1 MYEKQRDL
9 VSIIVP
15 VYNVEKYLEKCLD
28 SLIKQTYRNLQI
40 ILVDDGS
47 RDSSGTICD
56 RYAAQDNRIQ
66 VIHKKQSGVSAAR
79 NTGLEAVKGSYIC
92 FADSDDWSD
101 EKMIETMYENMVEEK
116 AQISI
121 IGYDMVWEDGRCQKK
136 SDENAYY
143 VWNQREAIA
152 QWMTQKIFK
161 GFMCDKMFAKEIFT
175 GIRFPEDRS
184 YMEDVA
190 IGLNLFAK
198 AETVVY
204 SGKIGYHYLQRQGS
218 ATNSGFQ
225 ERELLGITEA
235 EKMIRFSKDHQGGYD
250 KEAYSRLLINVY
262 TILERIVLTGNKKDK
277 EKIPELKKVLREY
290 RGYLKGGAVNRYT
303 QPFVKLICIG
313 IPPAITVKARQV
325 LIELK
330 RIF

>member
-1 MYEKQRDL
+1 MYEKQGDL

-28 SLIKQTYRNLQI
+28 SLINQTYRNLQI

-47 RDSSGTICD
+47 GDGSGTICD
-56 RYAAQDNRIQ
+56 RYAEQDNRIQ

-79 NTGLEAVKGSYIC
+79 NTGLEAAKGSYIC
-92 FADSDDWSD
+92 FADSDDWIH
-101 EKMIETMYENMVEEK
+101 EKMIEIMYENMVQEN

-121 IGYDMVWEDGRCQKK
+121 IGYDMVWEDGRSQKK
-136 SDENAYY
+136 SDENVYY
-143 VWNQREAIA
+143 IWNQREAIA

-161 GFMCDKMFAKEIFT
+161 GFMCDKMFAREIFT

-190 IGLNLFAK
+190 IGLELFVR
-198 AETVVY
+198 AEKVVY

-235 EKMIRFSKDHQGGYD
+235 EKMIRFSKDHQRIYD
-250 KEAYSRLLINVY
+250 KEAYSRLLINAY
-262 TILERIVLTGNKKDK
+262 TILERIVLTGSKKDK
-277 EKIPELKKVLREY
+277 ERIPELKKMLREHKD
-290 RGYLKGGAVNRYT
+290 YLKGGAVNTYT
-303 QPFVKLICIG
+303 QPFIKLVCAG
-313 IPPAITVKARQV
+313 VPPSITIKLRQM

-330 RIF
+330 RRI

>member
-28 SLIKQTYRNLQI
+28 SLINQTYRNLQI

-47 RDSSGTICD
+47 GDDSGTICD

-79 NTGLEAVKGSYIC
+79 NTGLEAAKGSYIC
-92 FADSDDWSD
+92 FEDSDDWID

-121 IGYDMVWEDGRCQKK
+121 IGYDMVWEDGRSQKK

-143 VWNQREAIA
+143 VWDQRESIV

-161 GFMCDKMFAKEIFT
+161 GFMWDKMFAREIFT

-190 IGLNLFAK
+190 IGLDLFAR

-204 SGKIGYHYLQRQGS
+204 SGKTGYHYLQRQGS

-235 EKMIRFSKDHQGGYD
+235 EKMIRFSKDHQGIYD

>member
-1 MYEKQRDL
+1 MYEKQGDL

-15 VYNVEKYLEKCLD
+15 VYNVEKYLERCLD
-28 SLIKQTYRNLQI
+28 SLINQTYRNLQI

-47 RDSSGTICD
+47 GDSSETICD
-56 RYAAQDNRIQ
+56 RYAEQDNRIQ

-79 NTGLEAVKGSYIC
+79 NTGLEAAKGSYIC
-92 FADSDDWSD
+92 FVDSDDWIH
-101 EKMIETMYENMVEEK
+101 EKMIETMYENMMEEK

-136 SDENAYY
+136 SDENDYY

-161 GFMCDKMFAKEIFT
+161 GFMWDKMFAREIFA

-190 IGLNLFAK
+190 IGLDLFAR

-235 EKMIRFSKDHQGGYD
+235 EKMIRFSKEHQGIYD

-262 TILERIVLTGNKKDK
+262 TILERIVLTGSKKDK
-277 EKIPELKKVLREY
+277 ERIPELKKVLREN
-290 RGYLKGGAVNRYT
+290 REYLKGGVVNRYM
-303 QPFVKLICIG
+303 QPFIKMVCAGVPPSITIKL
-313 IPPAITVKARQV
+313 RQI

-330 RIF
+330 RRL

>member
-1 MYEKQRDL
+1 MYEKQGDL

-28 SLIKQTYRNLQI
+28 SLINQTYRNLQI

-47 RDSSGTICD
+47 TDGSGTICD
-56 RYAAQDNRIQ
+56 RYAAKDDRIQ

-92 FADSDDWSD
+92 FADSDDWID

-121 IGYDMVWEDGRCQKK
+121 IGYDMVWEDGRSQKK

-152 QWMTQKIFK
+152 QWMIQKIFK
-161 GFMCDKMFAKEIFT
+161 GFMWDKMFAWEIFA

-190 IGLNLFAK
+190 IGLDLFAR
-198 AETVVY
+198 AEKVVY

-225 ERELLGITEA
+225 EREFLGITEA
-235 EKMIRFSKDHQGGYD
+235 EKMIRFSKNHQGIYD

-262 TILERIVLTGNKKDK
+262 TILERIVLTGSKKDK
-277 EKIPELKKVLREY
+277 ERIPELKKVLREY
-290 RGYLKGGAVNRYT
+290 RKYIKGGAVNRYT
-303 QPFVKLICIG
+303 QPFIMLVCTGVPPG
-313 IPPAITVKARQV
+313 IAVRLRQR

-330 RIF
+330 RNF

>member
-1 MYEKQRDL
+1 MYEKQGDL

-15 VYNVEKYLEKCLD
+15 VYNVEKYLGKCLD
-28 SLIKQTYRNLQI
+28 SLINQTYRNLQI

-56 RYAAQDNRIQ
+56 RYASQDNRIQ

-79 NTGLEAVKGSYIC
+79 NTGLEAVNGSYIC
-92 FADSDDWSD
+92 FADSDDWID

-121 IGYDMVWEDGRCQKK
+121 IGYDMVWEDGRSQKK

-143 VWNQREAIA
+143 VWNQREAIV

-175 GIRFPEDRS
+175 GIRFPENRS
-184 YMEDVA
+184 YMEDVT
-190 IGLNLFAK
+190 IGLDLFAK

-204 SGKIGYHYLQRQGS
+204 SGKIGYHYRQRQGS

-235 EKMIRFSKDHQGGYD
+235 EKMIRFSEEHQGIYD
-250 KEAYSRLLINVY
+250 NEAYSRLLINVY
-262 TILERIVLTGNKKDK
+262 TILERIVLTGSKKDK
-277 EKIPELKKVLREY
+277 ERIPELKKMLREY
-290 RGYLKGGAVNRYT
+290 KGYVKGGAVNRYT
-303 QPFVKLICIG
+303 QSFIKMVCAGVPLESVVRLRQILIG
-313 IPPAITVKARQV
+313 VRRK
-325 LIELK
+325 
-330 RIF
+330 F

>member
-1 MYEKQRDL
+1 MYEKQGDL

-15 VYNVEKYLEKCLD
+15 VYNVEKYLGKCLD
-28 SLIKQTYRNLQI
+28 SLINQTYRNLQI

-56 RYAAQDNRIQ
+56 RYASQDNRIQ

-79 NTGLEAVKGSYIC
+79 NTGLEAVNGSYIC
-92 FADSDDWSD
+92 FADSDDWID

-121 IGYDMVWEDGRCQKK
+121 IGYDMVWEDGRSQKK

-161 GFMCDKMFAKEIFT
+161 GFMCDKMFDKEIFT

-190 IGLNLFAK
+190 IGLDLFAR

-225 ERELLGITEA
+225 KRELLGITEA
-235 EKMIRFSKDHQGGYD
+235 EKMIRFSKEHQGIYD

-262 TILERIVLTGNKKDK
+262 TILERIVLTGSKKDK
-277 EKIPELKKVLREY
+277 ERIPELKKMLRENREY
-290 RGYLKGGAVNRYT
+290 IKGGAVNRYT

-313 IPPAITVKARQV
+313 IPPEITVKARQV

>member
-1 MYEKQRDL
+1 MYEKQGDL

-28 SLIKQTYRNLQI
+28 SLINQTYRNLQI
-40 ILVDDGS
+40 ILIDDGS
-47 RDSSGTICD
+47 ADRSGAICR

-79 NTGLEAVKGSYIC
+79 NTGLKAVKGSYIC
-92 FADSDDWSD
+92 FVDSDDWID
-101 EKMIETMYENMVEEK
+101 EKMIETMYENMVKEK

-121 IGYDMVWEDGRCQKK
+121 IGYDMVWENGRSQKK
-136 SDENAYY
+136 SDENARY
-143 VWNQREAIA
+143 VWNRQEAIA

-161 GFMCDKMFAKEIFT
+161 GFMWDKMFAREIFD

-190 IGLNLFAK
+190 IGMDLFAR
-198 AETVVY
+198 AEKVVY
-204 SGKIGYHYLQRQGS
+204 TGKIGYHYLQRQGS

-235 EKMIRFSKDHQGGYD
+235 EKMIRFSKDHQGLYD
-250 KEAYSRLLINVY
+250 REAYSRLLINAY
-262 TILERIVLTGNKKDK
+262 TILERIVLTGSKKDK
-277 EKIPELKKVLREY
+277 ERIPELKKLLREHRQY
-290 RGYLKGGAVNRYT
+290 IKGGAVNRYT
-303 QPFVKLICIG
+303 QPFIRMVSMGGPPG
-313 IPPAITVKARQV
+313 IAARMRQR

-330 RIF
+330 RKI

>member
-1 MYEKQRDL
+1 MYEKQGDL

-15 VYNVEKYLEKCLD
+15 VYNVEKYLGKFLD
-28 SLIKQTYRNLQI
+28 SLIDQTYRNLQI

-47 RDSSGTICD
+47 GDSSGTICD
-56 RYAAQDNRIQ
+56 RYAVQDNRIQ

-92 FADSDDWSD
+92 FADSDDWID

-161 GFMCDKMFAKEIFT
+161 GFMWDKMFAREIFS
-175 GIRFPEDRS
+175 GIRFLEDRS

-190 IGLNLFAK
+190 IGLDLFAR
-198 AETVVY
+198 AEKVVY

-235 EKMIRFSKDHQGGYD
+235 EKMIRFSEEHQGIYD

-262 TILERIVLTGNKKDK
+262 TILERIVLTGSKKDK
-277 EKIPELKKVLREY
+277 ERIPELKKVLREH
-290 RGYLKGGAVNRYT
+290 REYLKGGVVNRYM
-303 QPFVKLICIG
+303 QPFIKMVCAGVPPSITIKL
-313 IPPAITVKARQV
+313 RQI

-330 RIF
+330 HRL

>member
-1 MYEKQRDL
+1 MYEKQGDL

-28 SLIKQTYRNLQI
+28 SLIDQTYRNLQI

-161 GFMCDKMFAKEIFT
+161 GFMWDKMFAREIFS
-175 GIRFPEDRS
+175 GIRFLEDRS

-190 IGLNLFAK
+190 IGLDLFAR
-198 AETVVY
+198 AEKVVY

-235 EKMIRFSKDHQGGYD
+235 EKMIRFSEEHQGIYD

-262 TILERIVLTGNKKDK
+262 TILERIVLTGSKKDK
-277 EKIPELKKVLREY
+277 ERIPELKKVLREH
-290 RGYLKGGAVNRYT
+290 REYLKGGVVNRYM
-303 QPFVKLICIG
+303 QPFIKMVCAGVPPSITIKL
-313 IPPAITVKARQV
+313 RQI

-330 RIF
+330 RRL

>member
-1 MYEKQRDL
+1 MYEKQGDL

-28 SLIKQTYRNLQI
+28 SLINQTYRNLQI

-92 FADSDDWSD
+92 FADSDDWID

-116 AQISI
+116 AQISL

-161 GFMCDKMFAKEIFT
+161 GFMWDKMFAREIFS
-175 GIRFPEDRS
+175 GIRFLEDRS

-190 IGLNLFAK
+190 IGLDLFAR
-198 AETVVY
+198 AEKVVY

-235 EKMIRFSKDHQGGYD
+235 EKMIRFSEEHQGIYN

-262 TILERIVLTGNKKDK
+262 TILERIVLTGSKKDK
-277 EKIPELKKVLREY
+277 ERIPELKKVLREH
-290 RGYLKGGAVNRYT
+290 REYLKGSVVNRYM
-303 QPFVKLICIG
+303 QPFIKMVCAGVPPSITIKL
-313 IPPAITVKARQV
+313 RQI

-330 RIF
+330 RRL

>member
-1 MYEKQRDL
+1 MYEKQGDL

-28 SLIKQTYRNLQI
+28 SLINQTYRNLQI

-47 RDSSGTICD
+47 RDGSGTICD
-56 RYAAQDNRIQ
+56 RYAEQDNRIQ

-79 NTGLEAVKGSYIC
+79 NTGLEAAKGSYIC
-92 FADSDDWSD
+92 FVDSDDWIH
-101 EKMIETMYENMVEEK
+101 EKMIETMYENMMEEK

-121 IGYDMVWEDGRCQKK
+121 IGYDMVWEDGRSQKK

-161 GFMCDKMFAKEIFT
+161 GFMCDKMFAREIFT

-190 IGLNLFAK
+190 IGLDLFAR
-198 AETVVY
+198 AEKVVY

-235 EKMIRFSKDHQGGYD
+235 EKMIRFSKENQGIYD
-250 KEAYSRLLINVY
+250 NEAYSRLLINAY
-262 TILERIVLTGNKKDK
+262 TILERIVLTGSKKDK
-277 EKIPELKKVLREY
+277 ERIPELKKMLREHKD
-290 RGYLKGGAVNRYT
+290 YLKGGAVNTYT
-303 QPFVKLICIG
+303 QPFIKLVCAG
-313 IPPAITVKARQV
+313 VPLSITIKLRQM

-330 RIF
+330 RRI

>member
-28 SLIKQTYRNLQI
+28 SLIDQTYRNLQI

-47 RDSSGTICD
+47 GDSSGTICD

-92 FADSDDWSD
+92 FADSDDWID

-161 GFMCDKMFAKEIFT
+161 GFMWDKMFAREIFA

-190 IGLNLFAK
+190 IGLDLFAR

-235 EKMIRFSKDHQGGYD
+235 EKMIRFSKETSG
-250 KEAYSRLLINVY
+250 V
-262 TILERIVLTGNKKDK
+262 V
-277 EKIPELKKVLREY
+277 
-290 RGYLKGGAVNRYT
+290 
-303 QPFVKLICIG
+303 
-313 IPPAITVKARQV
+313 
-325 LIELK
+325 
-330 RIF
+330 

>member
-15 VYNVEKYLEKCLD
+15 VYNVEKYLGKCLD
-28 SLIKQTYRNLQI
+28 SLIDQTYRNLQI

-47 RDSSGTICD
+47 GDSSGTICD

-79 NTGLEAVKGSYIC
+79 NTGLEAVNGSYIC
-92 FADSDDWSD
+92 FADSDDWID

-121 IGYDMVWEDGRCQKK
+121 IGYDMVWEDGRSQKK

-190 IGLNLFAK
+190 IGLDLFAR

-235 EKMIRFSKDHQGGYD
+235 KKMIRFSEEHQGIYD
-250 KEAYSRLLINVY
+250 KEAYSRFLINVY
-262 TILERIVLTGNKKDK
+262 TILERIVLTGSKKDK
-277 EKIPELKKVLREY
+277 ERIPELKKMLREY
-290 RGYLKGGAVNRYT
+290 KGYVKGGAVNRYT
-303 QPFVKLICIG
+303 QPFIKMVCAGVPLSITIKL
-313 IPPAITVKARQV
+313 RQI

-330 RIF
+330 RRL

>member
-1 MYEKQRDL
+1 
-9 VSIIVP
+9 
-15 VYNVEKYLEKCLD
+15 
-28 SLIKQTYRNLQI
+28 
-40 ILVDDGS
+40 
-47 RDSSGTICD
+47 
-56 RYAAQDNRIQ
+56 
-66 VIHKKQSGVSAAR
+66 
-79 NTGLEAVKGSYIC
+79 
-92 FADSDDWSD
+92 
-101 EKMIETMYENMVEEK
+101 MIETMYENMVEEK

>member
-1 MYEKQRDL
+1 MYEKQGDL

-15 VYNVEKYLEKCLD
+15 VYNVEKYLGKCLD
-28 SLIKQTYRNLQI
+28 SLIDQTYRNLQI

-47 RDSSGTICD
+47 GDSSGTICD

-161 GFMCDKMFAKEIFT
+161 GFMWDKMFAREIFS
-175 GIRFPEDRS
+175 GIRFLEDRS

-190 IGLNLFAK
+190 IGLDLFAR
-198 AETVVY
+198 AEKVVY

-235 EKMIRFSKDHQGGYD
+235 EKMIRFSEEHQGIYD

-262 TILERIVLTGNKKDK
+262 TILERIVLTGSKKDK
-277 EKIPELKKVLREY
+277 ERIPELKKVLREH
-290 RGYLKGGAVNRYT
+290 REYLKGGVVNRYM
-303 QPFVKLICIG
+303 QPFIKMVCAGVPPSITIKL
-313 IPPAITVKARQV
+313 RQI

-330 RIF
+330 RRL

>member
-47 RDSSGTICD
+47 GDSSGTICD
-56 RYAAQDNRIQ
+56 RYAGQDNRIQ

-92 FADSDDWSD
+92 FADSDDWID

-121 IGYDMVWEDGRCQKK
+121 IGYDMVWEDGRSQKK

-161 GFMCDKMFAKEIFT
+161 GFMCDKMFDKEIFT
-175 GIRFPEDRS
+175 EIRFPEDRS

-190 IGLNLFAK
+190 IGLDLFAK

-235 EKMIRFSKDHQGGYD
+235 EKMIRFSKEHQGIYD

-262 TILERIVLTGNKKDK
+262 TILERIVLTGSKKDK
-277 EKIPELKKVLREY
+277 ERIPELKKVLREN
-290 RGYLKGGAVNRYT
+290 REYLKGGVVNRYM
-303 QPFVKLICIG
+303 QPFIKMVCAGVPPSITIKL
-313 IPPAITVKARQV
+313 RQI

-330 RIF
+330 RRL

>member
-15 VYNVEKYLEKCLD
+15 VYNVEKYLGKCLD
-28 SLIKQTYRNLQI
+28 SLIDQTYRNLQI

-47 RDSSGTICD
+47 GDSSGTICD

-92 FADSDDWSD
+92 FADSDDWID
-101 EKMIETMYENMVEEK
+101 EKMIETMYGNMVEEK

-121 IGYDMVWEDGRCQKK
+121 IGYDMVWEDGRSQKK

-161 GFMCDKMFAKEIFT
+161 GFMCDKMFAKEIFS
-175 GIRFPEDRS
+175 GIRFLEDRS

-190 IGLNLFAK
+190 IGLDLFAR
-198 AETVVY
+198 AEKVVY

-262 TILERIVLTGNKKDK
+262 TILERIVLTGSKKDK
-277 EKIPELKKVLREY
+277 ERIPELKKVLREY
-290 RGYLKGGAVNRYT
+290 KGYVKGGAVNRYT
-303 QPFVKLICIG
+303 QPFIKMVCAGVPPSITIKL
-313 IPPAITVKARQV
+313 RQI

-330 RIF
+330 RRL

>member
-1 MYEKQRDL
+1 MFAREKKTLPVRMLGD
-9 VSIIVP
+9 SILNGKAKV
-15 VYNVEKYLEKCLD
+15 VRK
-28 SLIKQTYRNLQI
+28 
-40 ILVDDGS
+40 VDDELFDLG
-47 RDSSGTICD
+47 
-56 RYAAQDNRIQ
+56 
-66 VIHKKQSGVSAAR
+66 
-79 NTGLEAVKGSYIC
+79 
-92 FADSDDWSD
+92 

-121 IGYDMVWEDGRCQKK
+121 IGYDMVWEDGRSQKK

-143 VWNQREAIA
+143 VWNQREAIV

-190 IGLNLFAK
+190 IGLDLFAK

-204 SGKIGYHYLQRQGS
+204 SGKIGYHYRQRQGS

-235 EKMIRFSKDHQGGYD
+235 EKMIRFSEEHQGIYD
-250 KEAYSRLLINVY
+250 NEAYSRLLINVY
-262 TILERIVLTGNKKDK
+262 TILERIVLTGSKKDK
-277 EKIPELKKVLREY
+277 ERIPELKKMLREY
-290 RGYLKGGAVNRYT
+290 KGYVKGGAVNRYT
-303 QPFVKLICIG
+303 QPFIKMVCAGVPLESVVRLRQILIG
-313 IPPAITVKARQV
+313 VRRK
-325 LIELK
+325 
-330 RIF
+330 F

>member
-1 MYEKQRDL
+1 MYEKQGDL

-15 VYNVEKYLEKCLD
+15 VYNVEKYLGKCLD
-28 SLIKQTYRNLQI
+28 SLIDQTYRNLQI

-47 RDSSGTICD
+47 GDSSGTICD

-66 VIHKKQSGVSAAR
+66 VIHKKKSGVSAAR

-92 FADSDDWSD
+92 FADSDDWID

-161 GFMCDKMFAKEIFT
+161 GFMWDKMFAREIFS
-175 GIRFPEDRS
+175 GIRFLEDRS

-190 IGLNLFAK
+190 IGLDLFAR
-198 AETVVY
+198 AEKVVY

-235 EKMIRFSKDHQGGYD
+235 EKMIRFSEEHQGIYD

-262 TILERIVLTGNKKDK
+262 TILERIVLTGSKKDK
-277 EKIPELKKVLREY
+277 ERIPELKKVLREH
-290 RGYLKGGAVNRYT
+290 REYLKGGVVNRYM
-303 QPFVKLICIG
+303 QPFIKMVCAGVPPSITIKL
-313 IPPAITVKARQV
+313 RQI

-330 RIF
+330 RRL

>member
-28 SLIKQTYRNLQI
+28 SLIDQTYRNLQI

-47 RDSSGTICD
+47 GDSSGTICD

-92 FADSDDWSD
+92 FADSDDWID

-121 IGYDMVWEDGRCQKK
+121 IGYDMVWEDGRSQKK

-161 GFMCDKMFAKEIFT
+161 GFMCDKMFDKEIFT
-175 GIRFPEDRS
+175 EIRFPEDRS

-190 IGLNLFAK
+190 IGLDLFAK

-235 EKMIRFSKDHQGGYD
+235 EKMIRFSKEHQGIYD

-262 TILERIVLTGNKKDK
+262 TILERIVLTGSKKDK
-277 EKIPELKKVLREY
+277 ERIPELKKVLREY
-290 RGYLKGGAVNRYT
+290 KGYVKGGAVNRYT
-303 QPFVKLICIG
+303 QPFIKMVCAGVPPSITIKL
-313 IPPAITVKARQV
+313 RQI

-330 RIF
+330 RRL

>member
-1 MYEKQRDL
+1 MYEKQGDL

-28 SLIKQTYRNLQI
+28 SLINQTYRNLQI

-92 FADSDDWSD
+92 FADSDDWID

-116 AQISI
+116 AQISL

-161 GFMCDKMFAKEIFT
+161 GFMWDKMFAREIFS
-175 GIRFPEDRS
+175 GIRFLEDRS

-190 IGLNLFAK
+190 IGLDLFAR
-198 AETVVY
+198 AEKVVY

-235 EKMIRFSKDHQGGYD
+235 EKMIRFSEEHQGIYN

-262 TILERIVLTGNKKDK
+262 TILERIVLTGSKKDK
-277 EKIPELKKVLREY
+277 ERIPELKKVLREH
-290 RGYLKGGAVNRYT
+290 REYLKCSVVNSYM
-303 QPFVKLICIG
+303 QPFIKMVCAGVPPSITIKL
-313 IPPAITVKARQV
+313 RQI

-330 RIF
+330 RRL

>member
-1 MYEKQRDL
+1 MYEKQGDL

-28 SLIKQTYRNLQI
+28 SLINQTYRNLQI
-40 ILVDDGS
+40 ILGDDGS
-47 RDSSGTICD
+47 RDGSGTICD
-56 RYAAQDNRIQ
+56 RYAEQDNRIQ

-79 NTGLEAVKGSYIC
+79 NTGLEAAKGSYIC
-92 FADSDDWSD
+92 FVDSDDWIH
-101 EKMIETMYENMVEEK
+101 EKMIETMYENMMEEK

-121 IGYDMVWEDGRCQKK
+121 IGYDMVWEDGRSQKK

-161 GFMCDKMFAKEIFT
+161 GFMCDKMFAREIFT

-190 IGLNLFAK
+190 IGLDLFAR
-198 AETVVY
+198 AEKVVY

-235 EKMIRFSKDHQGGYD
+235 EKMIRFSKENQGIYD
-250 KEAYSRLLINVY
+250 NEAYSRLLINAY
-262 TILERIVLTGNKKDK
+262 TILERIVLTGSKKDK
-277 EKIPELKKVLREY
+277 ERIPELKKMLREHKD
-290 RGYLKGGAVNRYT
+290 YLKGGAVNTYT
-303 QPFVKLICIG
+303 QPFIKLVCAG
-313 IPPAITVKARQV
+313 VPLSITIKLRQM

-330 RIF
+330 RRI

>member
-1 MYEKQRDL
+1 MYEKQGDL

-15 VYNVEKYLEKCLD
+15 VYNVEKYLERCLD
-28 SLIKQTYRNLQI
+28 SLINQTYRNLQI

-47 RDSSGTICD
+47 GDGSETICD
-56 RYAAQDNRIQ
+56 RYAEQDNRIQ

-79 NTGLEAVKGSYIC
+79 NTGLEAAKGSYIC
-92 FADSDDWSD
+92 FVDSDDWIH
-101 EKMIETMYENMVEEK
+101 EKMIETMYENMMEEK

-121 IGYDMVWEDGRCQKK
+121 IGYDMVWENGRSQKK

-161 GFMCDKMFAKEIFT
+161 GFMWDKMFAWEIFT

-190 IGLNLFAK
+190 TGLDLFAR
-198 AETVVY
+198 AEKVVY

-235 EKMIRFSKDHQGGYD
+235 EKMIRFSKDHQGIYD
-250 KEAYSRLLINVY
+250 NEAYSRLLINAY
-262 TILERIVLTGNKKDK
+262 TILERIVLTGSKKDK
-277 EKIPELKKVLREY
+277 ERIPELKKMLREHKD
-290 RGYLKGGAVNRYT
+290 YLKGGAVNTYT
-303 QPFVKLICIG
+303 QPFIKLVCAG
-313 IPPAITVKARQV
+313 VPLSITIKMRQM

-330 RIF
+330 RRI

>member
-47 RDSSGTICD
+47 GDSSGTICD
-56 RYAAQDNRIQ
+56 RYAGQDNRIQ

-79 NTGLEAVKGSYIC
+79 NTGLEAATGSYLC
-92 FADSDDWSD
+92 FADSDDWID
-101 EKMIETMYENMVEEK
+101 ENMIEIMYENMIKEK
-116 AQISI
+116 AQISV
-121 IGYDMVWEDGRCQKK
+121 IGYDMVWEDGRSQKK
-136 SDENAYY
+136 SDENACY

-161 GFMCDKMFAKEIFT
+161 GFMCDKMFAREIFA

-190 IGLNLFAK
+190 IGLDLFARADK
-198 AETVVY
+198 VVY

-225 ERELLGITEA
+225 ERELLGIAEA
-235 EKMIRFSKDHQGGYD
+235 EKMIRFSKEHQGLYD
-250 KEAYSRLLINVY
+250 REAYSRLLINVY
-262 TILERIVLTGNKKDK
+262 TILERIVLTGSKKDK
-277 EKIPELKKVLREY
+277 ERIPELKNVLREY
-290 RGYLKGGAVNRYT
+290 KGYVKGGAVNRYT
-303 QPFVKLICIG
+303 QPFIKMVCAGVPPSITIKL
-313 IPPAITVKARQV
+313 RQI

-330 RIF
+330 RRL